1 MESVNEVNTSCQTSN
16 INVHEYDGSLNIN
29 LPKIFTKEEKLQK
42 IRALI
47 VKLKEPDAVSMLK
60 VITIDLINDTTNNYD
75 QYSKVDATDLLAN
88 ILDKSNELIK
98 EGEESKKE
106 NIDNYLLIVSLID
119 EQLTDMYRLGQCAQ
133 GRTTRLIQIWNTL
146 E

>member
-1 MESVNEVNTSCQTSN
+1 
-16 INVHEYDGSLNIN
+16 
-29 LPKIFTKEEKLQK
+29 
-42 IRALI
+42 
-47 VKLKEPDAVSMLK
+47 MLK

-106 NIDNYLLIVSLID
+106 TIDNYLLIVSLID